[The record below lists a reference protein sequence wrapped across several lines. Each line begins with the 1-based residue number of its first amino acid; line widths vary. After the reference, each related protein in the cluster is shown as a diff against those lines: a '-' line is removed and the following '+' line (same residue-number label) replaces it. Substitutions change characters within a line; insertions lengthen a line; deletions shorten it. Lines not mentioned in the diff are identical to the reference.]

1 MTGTF
6 LPPNHHKEDKKN
18 GSIMLWLFDTWC
30 FFESE
35 VRGKTLN
42 GRQVTNTQD
51 GYLYFIER
59 CSIYT

>member
-1 MTGTF
+1 M
-6 LPPNHHKEDKKN
+6 
-18 GSIMLWLFDTWC
+18 IVWYMM